1 MLAQCAFMPLWYSL
15 ISLTLSIGYNVKSL
29 QRLIRGIRPFLIRW
43 PMESLGGLLMG
54 MGVWVVLYTYQS
66 SEAMVR
72 QYATESAETHA
83 ASVTHFRNF
92 YAQELVPRAMKGGM
106 EITHDYQS
114 RDNTLPLPATL
125 TIDLGH
131 YLSKV
136 DGGTQV
142 RLYSDQPF
150 PWRVAERSLDD
161 FQKQA
166 LAHLQQHPDTP
177 FVREE
182 LQNGSRVLRFAQ
194 ADRMLASCVSCHN
207 HYPGSPKTDWKVGD
221 VRGALEVVLPVA
233 QWQLASTGV
242 LNRTFVV
249 LLVLLFVGL
258 LLIWVSVKRIR
269 TALLTSHRLS
279 GERQIAIRQ
288 LSEEISEREQVEQ
301 HLRLSESKLS
311 SIFKSV
317 PEAIVVADAKGNI
330 VQCNDA
336 TAVIFDYPMQDLM
349 GQKLTLLMVEH
360 DRNQHDQYMDNYL
373 RTGKKGLMNQP
384 RVLKGRRR
392 DGSVFPVR
400 LTISETRLDAGH
412 FFVGVMQDYSA
423 IQSAQD
429 LLVEAKVKAEQA
441 NRMRGEF
448 LANMS
453 HEIRTPMNGIVGM
466 TELALDTTSPELQ
479 KEYLTLARDSA
490 NHLLQIINE
499 ILDFSKIEAKA
510 LELELLEVSPAQ
522 LIRHTAR
529 SLEQLASAKGIELRV
544 ETAHDVPDL
553 LWMDP
558 VRMRQVLTNL
568 IGNAIKFTSHGS
580 VTVKTE
586 LMTVVDAKTLLLRIS
601 IIDTG
606 MGFEPER
613 TEALFS
619 PFTQADGSVT
629 RSFGGTGLGLAITR
643 SLLQL
648 MGGFIQAEGRPG
660 QGATFVATLPV
671 QRVLMPTVAAV
682 VPPNDSPPVR
692 DHEAPALP
700 LSVLLVEDHEINRKL
715 AEIMLQRLGYR
726 CTLAEDGQQALDR
739 LAQERFDVVLMDVMM
754 PVMDGLSALRQ
765 LRALEAQGRA
775 RTPVLMV
782 TAHAM
787 TGDRERFIASGA
799 DGYVSKPMS
808 QVGLKKE
815 IEATLAALGA
825 VKR

>member
-1 MLAQCAFMPLWYSL
+1 VKASQSL
-15 ISLTLSIGYNVKSL
+15 MDGMRQLLL
-29 QRLIRGIRPFLIRW
+29 RW
-43 PMESLGGLLMG
+43 PMELLGGVLLATGLWM
-54 MGVWVVLYTYQS
+54 VFYTYQS
-66 SEAMVR
+66 SEVVVR
-72 QYATESAETHA
+72 QYATESAQAHA
-83 ASVTHFRNF
+83 ASVTQFRNF
-92 YAQELVPRAMKGGM
+92 YTQELVPRAIKGGM
-106 EITHDYQS
+106 EVTHDYQS
-114 RDNTLPLPATL
+114 VDNALPLPATL

-142 RLYSDQPF
+142 RLYSDRPF

-166 LAHLQQHPDTP
+166 LAHLKDQPNQP

-182 LQNGSRVLRFAQ
+182 LLNGTRVLRFAQ
-194 ADRMLASCVSCHN
+194 ADRMLPSCVSCHN
-207 HYPGSPKTDWKVGD
+207 SYPGSPKTDWQVDD
-221 VRGALEVVLPVA
+221 VRGALEVVLPVS

-249 LLVLLFVGL
+249 LLVLLFLGL
-258 LLIWVSVKRIR
+258 LLIWFSIKRIR
-269 TALLTSHRLS
+269 TALITSRELS
-279 GERQIAIRQ
+279 AERKIAIKQ
-288 LSEEISEREQVEQ
+288 LSQEIAEREQVER

-317 PEAIVVADAKGNI
+317 PEAIVVADSQGHI

-336 TAVIFDYPMQDLM
+336 TAAIFDYPMDALM
-349 GQKLTLLMVEH
+349 GQRVNMLMAEAEQG
-360 DRNQHDQYMDNYL
+360 RHDQYMDRYL
-373 RTGKKGLMNQP
+373 STGEKRLMNQP
-384 RVLKGRRR
+384 RVLQGRRR
-392 DGSVFPVR
+392 DGSLFPVR
-400 LTISETRLDAGH
+400 LTISETRRDNEH
-412 FFVGVMQDYSA
+412 FFIGVMQDFTA

-429 LLVEAKVKAEQA
+429 LLVEAKNKAEQA

-466 TELALDTTSPELQ
+466 TELALDTIHPEQQ
-479 KEYLTLARDSA
+479 KEYLVLARDSA

-510 LELELLEVSPAQ
+510 LELELLAVSPAQ
-522 LIRHTAR
+522 LVRHTVR
-529 SLEQLASAKGIELRV
+529 SLEQLARAKQIDLQLV
-544 ETAHDVPDL
+544 TAPDMPDL

-568 IGNAIKFTSHGS
+568 IGNAIKFTEQGA

-586 LMTVVDAKTLLLRIS
+586 LLPSDDAKTVLLRIS
-601 IIDTG
+601 VADTG
-606 MGFEPER
+606 IGFDPER

-643 SLLQL
+643 SLVQL
-648 MGGFIQAEGRPG
+648 MGGFVTAEGQPG
-660 QGATFVATLPV
+660 KGATFVATLPV
-671 QRVLMPTVAAV
+671 RRVLQ
-682 VPPNDSPPVR
+682 
-692 DHEAPALP
+692 PALP
-700 LSVLLVEDHEINRKL
+700 VFTEPTEPAALPSSGSTEAHASSVLLVEDHEINRKL
-715 AEIMLQRLGYR
+715 AEIMLQRMGCRYA
-726 CTLAEDGQQALDR
+726 TAADGQQALDR

-754 PVMDGLSALRQ
+754 PVMDGLTALRQ
-765 LRALEAQGRA
+765 LRAREAQGQL

-787 TGDRERFIASGA
+787 TGDKERFIAAGA

-808 QVGLKKE
+808 QAALQKE
-815 IEATLAALGA
+815 ILRVLNREAIPPVG
-825 VKR
+825 

>member
-1 MLAQCAFMPLWYSL
+1 MNAP
-15 ISLTLSIGYNVKSL
+15 
-29 QRLIRGIRPFLIRW
+29 QRLIYWIRQLLRRW
-43 PMESLGGLLMG
+43 PMECLGGVLIAMG
-54 MGVWVVLYTYQS
+54 LWVVLYTYQS

-72 QYATESAETHA
+72 QYATESAQTHA
-83 ASVTHFRNF
+83 ASITQFRNF
-92 YAQELVPRAMKGGM
+92 YTQELVPRALHGGM
-106 EITHDYQS
+106 EVTHDYKD
-114 RDNTLPLPATL
+114 RDNALPLPATL

-166 LAHLQQHPDTP
+166 LTHLKALPNQP

-182 LQNGSRVLRFAQ
+182 VQNGSRVLRFAQ
-194 ADRMLASCVSCHN
+194 ADRMLPSCVACHN
-207 HYPGSPKTDWKVGD
+207 SYPGSPKTDWQVGD
-221 VRGALEVVLPVA
+221 VRGALEVVLPVS
-233 QWQLASTGV
+233 QWQVASTGV
-242 LNRTFVV
+242 LTRTFVV
-249 LLVLLFVGL
+249 LLVLLFLGL
-258 LLIWVSVKRIR
+258 LLIWFSVRRIR

-279 GERQIAIRQ
+279 EERQMAIRQ
-288 LSEEISEREQVEQ
+288 LSEEIAEREQVDR
-301 HLRLSESKLS
+301 HLRLSESKLH

-317 PEAIVVADAKGNI
+317 PEAIVVADAHGKI

-336 TAVIFDYPMQDLM
+336 TATIFGYPMHELM
-349 GQKLTLLMVEH
+349 GQKLNLLMGDA
-360 DRNQHDQYMDNYL
+360 DRNQHDHYMDRYL
-373 RTGKKGLMNQP
+373 STGERILMNQP
-384 RVLKGRRR
+384 RVLKGRRC
-392 DGSVFPVR
+392 DGSLFPVR
-400 LTISETRLDAGH
+400 VTISETRLDNEH
-412 FFVGVMQDYSA
+412 FFVGVMQDFTA
-423 IQSAQD
+423 IQNAQN
-429 LLVEAKVKAEQA
+429 LLVEARDKAEQA

-466 TELALDTTSPELQ
+466 TELALDTPSPALQ

-510 LELELLEVSPAQ
+510 LELELLEVNPTQ
-522 LIRHTAR
+522 LVTQTAR
-529 SLEQLASAKGIELRV
+529 SLQQLANGKGVDLHLDMSPE
-544 ETAHDVPDL
+544 VPEL

-558 VRMRQVLTNL
+558 VRMRQVLNNL
-568 IGNAIKFTSHGS
+568 IGNAIKFTDQGA

-586 LMTVVDAKTLLLRIS
+586 MLPVVDTQPALLRIS

-606 MGFEPER
+606 IGFDPER

-643 SLLQL
+643 SLVQL
-648 MGGFIQAEGRPG
+648 MGGYITAEGRPG
-660 QGATFVATLPV
+660 LGASFVVTLPAQQV
-671 QRVLMPTVAAV
+671 TQPHL
-682 VPPNDSPPVR
+682 
-692 DHEAPALP
+692 LP
-700 LSVLLVEDHEINRKL
+700 LAETSPETQVPAAPGEERDLSHSVLLVEDHDINRKL
-715 AEIMLQRLGYR
+715 AEIMLARMGYR
-726 CTLAEDGQQALDR
+726 CTMVSDGQQALDR

-754 PVMDGLSALRQ
+754 PVMDGLTALRQ
-765 LRALEAQGRA
+765 LRAQEAGTGLH
-775 RTPVLMV
+775 TPVLMV

-787 TGDRERFIASGA
+787 TGDRERFIAAGA

-808 QVGLKKE
+808 QKALKSE
-815 IEATLAALGA
+815 IETTLARLQAQVQA
-825 VKR
+825 SA

>member
-1 MLAQCAFMPLWYSL
+1 MNAP
-15 ISLTLSIGYNVKSL
+15 
-29 QRLIRGIRPFLIRW
+29 QRLIYGLRQLLRRW
-43 PMESLGGLLMG
+43 PMECLGGVLVAMG
-54 MGVWVVLYTYQS
+54 LWVVLYTYQS
-66 SEAMVR
+66 SEVMVK
-72 QYATESAETHA
+72 QYAAESAQTHA
-83 ASVTHFRNF
+83 ASITQFRNF
-92 YAQELVPRAMKGGM
+92 YTQELVPRAVQAGM
-106 EITHDYQS
+106 SVTHDYQT
-114 RDNTLPLPATL
+114 RDNALPLPATL

-161 FQKQA
+161 FQKRA
-166 LAHLQQHPDTP
+166 LEHLKEQPNEP

-182 LQNGSRVLRFAQ
+182 VMNGKRVLRFAQ
-194 ADRMLASCVSCHN
+194 ADRMLASCVACHN
-207 HYPGSPKTDWKVGD
+207 SYPGSPRTDWKVGD
-221 VRGALEVVLPVA
+221 VRGALEVVLPVS

-249 LLVLLFVGL
+249 LLVLLFLGL
-258 LLIWVSVKRIR
+258 LLIWFSVKRIR
-269 TALLTSHRLS
+269 TALITAH
-279 GERQIAIRQ
+279 Q
-288 LSEEISEREQVEQ
+288 LSAGRQTAISQLNEEIAERKQVER
-301 HLRLSESKLS
+301 HLRLSESKLH

-317 PEAIVVADAKGNI
+317 PEAIVVADSQGKI

-336 TAVIFDYPMQDLM
+336 TAAIFGYSMQALV
-349 GQKLTLLMVEH
+349 GQHVSLLMAEAE
-360 DRNQHDQYMDNYL
+360 QGPHDQYMDRYL
-373 RTGKKGLMNQP
+373 KAGDKNRLNQP
-384 RVLKGRRR
+384 HVLQGRRR
-392 DGSVFPVR
+392 DGSLFPVR
-400 LTISETRLDAGH
+400 LTISETRLDNGH
-412 FFVGVMQDYSA
+412 FFIGVMQDFTA

-429 LLVEAKVKAEQA
+429 LLVEAKEKAEQA

-466 TELALDTTSPELQ
+466 TELALDTTDTERQ
-479 KEYLTLARDSA
+479 REYLVLARDSA

-510 LELELLEVSPAQ
+510 LELELLEVSPVQ
-522 LIRHTAR
+522 LVRHTAR
-529 SLEQLASAKGIELRV
+529 SLEQLARAKGVDLRL
-544 ETAHDVPDL
+544 ETAPDIPEL

-568 IGNAIKFTSHGS
+568 IGNAIKFTDEGS

-586 LMTVVDAKTLLLRIS
+586 LVPAVDAKTVLLRIS

-606 MGFEPER
+606 IGFDPER

-648 MGGFIQAEGRPG
+648 MGGYITAEGRPG
-660 QGATFVATLPV
+660 EGATFVATLPARKV
-671 QRVLMPTVAAV
+671 EQASAQALAPAPAKAP
-682 VPPNDSPPVR
+682 VPPPIATEGVPC
-692 DHEAPALP
+692 
-700 LSVLLVEDHEINRKL
+700 SVLLVEDHEINRKL
-715 AEIMLQRLGYR
+715 AEIMLQRMGYR
-726 CTLAEDGQQALDR
+726 YAVAADGQQALDL
-739 LAQERFDVVLMDVMM
+739 LAQEHFDVVLMDVMM
-754 PVMDGLSALRQ
+754 PVMDGLTA
-765 LRALEAQGRA
+765 LRALRAREAVSGL

-787 TGDRERFIASGA
+787 TGDKERFIAAGA

-808 QVGLKKE
+808 QAALQKE
-815 IEATLAALGA
+815 ILRVL
-825 VKR
+825 KP

>member
-1 MLAQCAFMPLWYSL
+1 MMHSL
-15 ISLTLSIGYNVKSL
+15 NGVPMKAL
-29 QRLIRGIRPFLIRW
+29 QGLMEGMRQLLVRW
-43 PMESLGGLLMG
+43 PMELLGGVLLATGLWM
-54 MGVWVVLYTYQS
+54 VFYTYQS
-66 SEAMVR
+66 SEVMVR
-72 QYATESAETHA
+72 QYATESAQAHA
-83 ASVTHFRNF
+83 ASITQFRNF
-92 YAQELVPRAMKGGM
+92 YTQELVPRAIKGGLAV
-106 EITHDYQS
+106 THDYHAL
-114 RDNTLPLPATL
+114 DNALPLPATL

-142 RLYSDQPF
+142 RLYSDRPF

-166 LAHLQQHPDTP
+166 LAHLKDQPNQP

-182 LQNGSRVLRFAQ
+182 LLNGTRVLRFAQ
-194 ADRMLASCVSCHN
+194 ADRMLPSCVACHN
-207 HYPGSPKTDWKVGD
+207 SYPGSPKTDWQVDD
-221 VRGALEVVLPVA
+221 VRGALEVVLPVS

-249 LLVLLFVGL
+249 LLVLLFLGL
-258 LLIWVSVKRIR
+258 LLIWFSIKRIR
-269 TALLTSHRLS
+269 TALMTSRELS
-279 GERQIAIRQ
+279 GERKKAIRQ
-288 LSEEISEREQVEQ
+288 LSQEIAEREQVER
-301 HLRLSESKLS
+301 HLRLSESKLN

-317 PEAIVVADAKGNI
+317 PEAIVVADSRGHI

-336 TAVIFDYPMQDLM
+336 TAAMFDYPMDALM
-349 GQKLTLLMVEH
+349 GQRVNMLMAES
-360 DRNQHDQYMDNYL
+360 DQGQHDHYMDRYL
-373 RTGKKGLMNQP
+373 STGEKKLMNQP
-384 RVLKGRRR
+384 RVLQGRRR
-392 DGSVFPVR
+392 DGRLFPVR
-400 LTISETRLDAGH
+400 LTISETRLDKEH
-412 FFVGVMQDYSA
+412 FFIGVMQDFTA

-429 LLVEAKVKAEQA
+429 LLVEAKNKAEQA

-466 TELALDTTSPELQ
+466 TELALDTSEPAQQ
-479 KEYLTLARDSA
+479 KEYLVLARDSA

-522 LIRHTAR
+522 LVRDTVR
-529 SLEQLASAKGIELRV
+529 SLAQLARAKQIDLHTV
-544 ETAHDVPDL
+544 TAPDVPEL
-553 LWMDP
+553 LWLDP

-568 IGNAIKFTSHGS
+568 IGNAIKFTDQGA
-580 VTVKTE
+580 VTVTTD
-586 LMTVVDAKTLLLRIS
+586 LLPSDQASTVLLRIS
-601 IIDTG
+601 VADTG
-606 MGFEPER
+606 MGFDPER

-643 SLLQL
+643 SLVQL
-648 MGGFIQAEGRPG
+648 MGGFVTAQGRPG

-671 QRVLMPTVAAV
+671 KRVLQPA
-682 VPPNDSPPVR
+682 SPSLP
-692 DHEAPALP
+692 EAPELAALP
-700 LSVLLVEDHEINRKL
+700 SCGHTEMPACSVLLVEDHEINRKL
-715 AEIMLQRLGYR
+715 AEIMLQRMGCPYA
-726 CTLAEDGQQALDR
+726 TAADGQQALDR

-754 PVMDGLSALRQ
+754 PVMDGLTALRE
-765 LRALEAQGRA
+765 LRAREAQGQR

-787 TGDRERFIASGA
+787 TGDKERFIAAGA

-808 QVGLKKE
+808 QAILQKE
-815 IEATLAALGA
+815 IEATLARLKAPSHP
-825 VKR
+825 